1 MSFYNYLNIP
11 KSCGVGS
18 PIFKKT
24 FYEIADLSTSD
35 KKLFANNIKKITW
48 QYSLKEENTNIKPYK
63 DDLIDYPEIEII
75 EVELLSDTRLNRIA
89 EIIMRAI
96 PYPMLLIFKMQEKF
110 KLYLAH
116 QKISLSDSSKNT
128 LEELIYTDWLD
139 IDSHILKKLNIKEM
153 RFTNFYDLYSD
164 LVDAISIYQAS
175 AILPSTKN
183 ISGEE
188 ARNIITKIEC
198 IDQEIAAVRSK
209 FKKETQ
215 FNRRIELNIQIKKLE
230 QEKEDMIGEFEK

>member
-1 MSFYNYLNIP
+1 
-11 KSCGVGS
+11 
-18 PIFKKT
+18 
-24 FYEIADLSTSD
+24 
-35 KKLFANNIKKITW
+35 
-48 QYSLKEENTNIKPYK
+48 
-63 DDLIDYPEIEII
+63 
-75 EVELLSDTRLNRIA
+75 
-89 EIIMRAI
+89 
-96 PYPMLLIFKMQEKF
+96 
-110 KLYLAH
+110 
-116 QKISLSDSSKNT
+116 
-128 LEELIYTDWLD
+128 
-139 IDSHILKKLNIKEM
+139 M